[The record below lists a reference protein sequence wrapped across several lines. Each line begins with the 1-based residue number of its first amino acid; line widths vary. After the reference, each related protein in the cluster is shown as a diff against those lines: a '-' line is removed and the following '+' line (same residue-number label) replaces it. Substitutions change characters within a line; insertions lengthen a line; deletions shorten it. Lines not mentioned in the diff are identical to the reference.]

1 MLANDYD
8 VLVIGGGLAGMT
20 AGLFAAR
27 YGLKTGLVERM
38 IGGAQIINIERV
50 ENYPGFPQG
59 VAGPELAAAVQE
71 HAMDAGAEFIMA
83 EVTGVSRDGPHK
95 IVSADAANYRAKA
108 VIVSAG
114 SSLRRLGIPGEEEFY
129 GRGVS
134 HCATCDGPL
143 YMGQVVGVVGGGD
156 SAADEAL
163 TLTQYAG
170 RVLLFH
176 KSQQLDA
183 QKVLAERV
191 YEDRRIEVVYN
202 STVEAVIGEDTV
214 SGVRV
219 RNVVT
224 NIENVVDLTGLFVYV
239 GLEPNS
245 QMLQG
250 LVKLDSAG
258 HIPLHLPEGY
268 AARQGPLD
276 LSVIF
281 GPLQEAHLIIT
292 SQLPLLRLEAIVVV
306 DINADHL
313 PSLQVVIDEESG
325 RHQLEGQVLVGGVF
339 AFLLAQPLAE
349 IYHGR

>member
-1 MLANDYD
+1 LANDYD
-8 VLVIGGGLAGMT
+8 VLVVGGGLAGLT
-20 AGLFAAR
+20 AGMFGAR
-27 YGLKTGLVERM
+27 HGLKTGLIEQIM
-38 IGGAQIINIERV
+38 GGSQIINIEKI
-50 ENYPGFPQG
+50 ENFPGFPQG
-59 VAGPELAAAVQE
+59 IAGAELAPAVQE
-71 HAMDAGAEFIMA
+71 QAMNAGAEFIMA
-83 EVTGVSRDGPHK
+83 EATGVSREGNYK
-95 IVSADAANYRAKA
+95 VIATDAGEYRAKA
-108 VIVSAG
+108 VIMAAG
-114 SSLRRLGIPGEEEFY
+114 STLRKLGIPGEEEMF

-134 HCATCDGPL
+134 NCATCDGPL

-202 STVEAVIGEDTV
+202 STIEGVIGEDTV

-258 HIPLHLPEGY
+258 HIPVNVSMETEIPGLY
-268 AARQGPLD
+268 AAGDIRQN
-276 LSVIF
+276 S
-281 GPLQEAHLIIT
+281 A
-292 SQLPLLRLEAIVVV
+292 SQLVTSAGDGATAAVAAFKY
-306 DINADHL
+306 IN
-313 PSLQVVIDEESG
+313 SQNW
-325 RHQLEGQVLVGGVF
+325 
-339 AFLLAQPLAE
+339 
-349 IYHGR
+349 